1 MPPLWEAFFF
11 LLAEKMG
18 FEPMRDLHPLAV
30 FETAPFDHLG
40 ISPAKSIS
48 LFTLLLYKNL
58 WLPYKQN

>member
-1 MPPLWEAFFF
+1 MPSNAEGFFF

-40 ISPAKSIS
+40 ISPAVSIS
-48 LFTLLLYKNL
+48 LFTPPRYKNL
-58 WLPYKQN
+58 W

>member
-1 MPPLWEAFFF
+1 MEGFF
-11 LLAEKMG
+11 LAFLAEKMG

-48 LFTLLLYKNL
+48 LIIPSLYKNL
-58 WLPYKQN
+58 WAIYKRN